1 MHSMK
6 LALFQ
11 EIHETQKIK
20 ICRYKYVCIC
30 EKKKEKKSEN
40 SNGKD
45 SSQNKDEGT
54 WQITSNQRLRKE
66 EI

>member
-1 MHSMK
+1 MWK
-6 LALFQ
+6 
-11 EIHETQKIK
+11 
-20 ICRYKYVCIC
+20 
-30 EKKKEKKSEN
+30 KKKEKKSEN